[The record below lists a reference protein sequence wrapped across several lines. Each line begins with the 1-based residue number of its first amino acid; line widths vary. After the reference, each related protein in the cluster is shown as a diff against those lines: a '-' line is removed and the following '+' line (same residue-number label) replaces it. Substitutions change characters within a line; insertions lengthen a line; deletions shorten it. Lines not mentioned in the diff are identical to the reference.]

1 MPDDDEGA
9 EQPTVAGESD
19 ATTIVP
25 GPTQAAP
32 ELAWSQDDGEDDDE
46 STWRHALM
54 DAAKPLF
61 AFALIAVVAV
71 GVGAWLTFGRDA
83 VPSTTSVPTPA
94 PALSPQSSPDD
105 NGYVALAISVSDLP
119 IGGFGVGES
128 QQKANQIAL
137 GECRA
142 RAHDCVL
149 ADAGAHHGCVAV
161 AYNRAEHSYAS
172 GSGATITDATGDAVR
187 RFGVDAPT
195 VGQCSDPPGVI
206 RATPPPAAPKATEPA
221 PAPPTTV
228 TATQAPHAPA
238 MPTTAPDDDAAFRR
252 FVLQIPGMRVVNWD
266 IAESGAR
273 GVCHYLGQG
282 HSHDDAAAQ
291 VLRDDPTFTPWQASA
306 MVNASVSA
314 YCPQYEQ

>member
-25 GPTQAAP
+25 PATQAAP
-32 ELAWSQDDGEDDDE
+32 QLAWSQDADEDDDE
-46 STWRHALM
+46 STWRHVLM

-83 VPSTTSVPTPA
+83 ARPPTSAPTLQPTLPA
-94 PALSPQSSPDD
+94 QSSPDD
-105 NGYVALAISVSDLP
+105 NGYVALALSVSDLP
-119 IGGFGVGES
+119 VGGFGVGES
-128 QQKANQIAL
+128 QQKANEIAL
-137 GECRA
+137 AECRA

-149 ADAGAHHGCVAV
+149 VDAGAHHGCVAA
-161 AYNRAEHSYAS
+161 AYNRAQHSYVS
-172 GSGATITDATGDAVR
+172 GSGATIADATEDAVR

-195 VGQCSDPPGVI
+195 IGQCSDPPGVI
-206 RATPPPAAPKATEPA
+206 RATPPPAAPKVVEPA
-221 PAPPTTV
+221 LAPPTAVTV
-228 TATQAPHAPA
+228 TQAPAA
-238 MPTTAPDDDAAFRR
+238 AAVPTAAPDPDAAFRR
-252 FVLQIPGMRVVNWD
+252 LVLQIPGMRVVNWD

-273 GVCHYLGQG
+273 GVCGYLDQG